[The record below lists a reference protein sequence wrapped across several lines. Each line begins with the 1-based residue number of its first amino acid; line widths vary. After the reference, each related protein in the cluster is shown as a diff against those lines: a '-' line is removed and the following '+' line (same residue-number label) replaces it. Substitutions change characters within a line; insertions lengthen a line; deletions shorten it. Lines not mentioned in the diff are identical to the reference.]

1 MKGYAKSLYEFIEG
15 NKIQFIIPVYQRNYD
30 WLVENCDQLLNDLVK
45 LSHSNRQ
52 SHFFGSIVTSS
63 ADCSYDRLVIDGQQR
78 LTTISLLLLAGI
90 KAVKDGAIEISDQ
103 KRIEEAYEAFLN
115 AKFCNTERK
124 IKLVPID
131 HDKIAYD
138 KIYNNEE
145 LLDENSKLTRNY
157 RHFYDKLTRK
167 PQVLSFDQL
176 LDAIERLQII
186 SIELDKDDDA
196 QLIFESLNSTGLA
209 LTEADKIRNYLL
221 MSLTPDEQQLCF
233 KNYWQKIE
241 LATESQPTRFLRDY
255 LTIKQQL
262 QRPVR
267 LSNIYFEW
275 KKYMVG
281 HDRKEELIEM
291 LNYARYYQKVTEA
304 KLSTS
309 KLSDKMRHICNI
321 ETDVTN
327 VFFIQF
333 LKYFSTNALRK
344 MKCTR

>member
-167 PQVLSFDQL
+167 PQVL
-176 LDAIERLQII
+176 
-186 SIELDKDDDA
+186 
-196 QLIFESLNSTGLA
+196 
-209 LTEADKIRNYLL
+209 
-221 MSLTPDEQQLCF
+221 
-233 KNYWQKIE
+233 
-241 LATESQPTRFLRDY
+241 
-255 LTIKQQL
+255 
-262 QRPVR
+262 
-267 LSNIYFEW
+267 
-275 KKYMVG
+275 
-281 HDRKEELIEM
+281 
-291 LNYARYYQKVTEA
+291 
-304 KLSTS
+304 
-309 KLSDKMRHICNI
+309 
-321 ETDVTN
+321 
-327 VFFIQF
+327 
-333 LKYFSTNALRK
+333 
-344 MKCTR
+344 